1 MLQQQ
6 VRALHRETGR
16 VQTAPQGCF
25 SSGSISTAVAGQL
38 GERPLKGTP
47 RSWESENPHQ
57 GRLQGEPALVS
68 SLQGRPGYR
77 DKSRAHGA
85 GDGGRASALPHRQ
98 HPSQLRVLLFCS
110 SGDEDR
116 LLPDGQTKGA
126 VNAWVCSP
134 ECAGS
139 FVRKRERTRE
149 SPYDVGLI
157 GKNTSQQPSRRT
169 DGRTGAGSGPYP
181 RQGNTDRVLEWQ
193 WWQGQQGLP
202 HSWAPGPAQAQ
213 QEAVSLAGGRRPAG
227 GSEHRVWELTWALC
241 TQGSPCRAASPA

>member
-1 MLQQQ
+1 MDTAFNKHKGKHQKRVLQQQ

-38 GERPLKGTP
+38 GERPLRDSPQLG
-47 RSWESENPHQ
+47 RWESENPHQ
-57 GRLQGEPALVS
+57 GRLQGESALVS

-85 GDGGRASALPHRQ
+85 GDGGRESALPHRQ
-98 HPSQLRVLLFCS
+98 HPSQLLVLLFCS

-139 FVRKRERTRE
+139 FVRKGERTRE

-157 GKNTSQQPSRRT
+157 TGRTEAAAQPTDKTDGRVLALGLTPDEETLTGFWNGNGGRDSRGCLTPGPQARLRPSRRQAVLPEAQST
-169 DGRTGAGSGPYP
+169 WSGS
-181 RQGNTDRVLEWQ
+181 
-193 WWQGQQGLP
+193 
-202 HSWAPGPAQAQ
+202 
-213 QEAVSLAGGRRPAG
+213 
-227 GSEHRVWELTWALC
+227 
-241 TQGSPCRAASPA
+241 